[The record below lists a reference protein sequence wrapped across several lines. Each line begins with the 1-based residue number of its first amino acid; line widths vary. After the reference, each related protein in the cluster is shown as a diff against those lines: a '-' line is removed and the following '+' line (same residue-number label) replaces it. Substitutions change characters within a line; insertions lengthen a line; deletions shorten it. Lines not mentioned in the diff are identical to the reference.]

1 MKNLNIKKQYLN
13 TNSNHCK
20 LNNKQD
26 DYEDLWYEDDEEE
39 DFEPHHKVKKF
50 KESKAR

>member
-13 TNSNHCK
+13 SNSNRSK
-20 LNNKQD
+20 VNLNQD
-26 DYEDLWYEDDEEE
+26 EYEDFWYEDDEEE